1 MKFHCLSFYFCQLNL
16 ENCGGTYPHV
26 TPLHTKPD
34 RVSCRTA
41 KFPRANFW
49 SPISNRQ
56 PPTST
61 MVADKNQEM
70 DYAIKPEAVN
80 PTISS
85 EDWPLLLKNYEKC
98 TFCKDREVERG

>member
-1 MKFHCLSFYFCQLNL
+1 
-16 ENCGGTYPHV
+16 
-26 TPLHTKPD
+26 
-34 RVSCRTA
+34 
-41 KFPRANFW
+41 
-49 SPISNRQ
+49 
-56 PPTST
+56 